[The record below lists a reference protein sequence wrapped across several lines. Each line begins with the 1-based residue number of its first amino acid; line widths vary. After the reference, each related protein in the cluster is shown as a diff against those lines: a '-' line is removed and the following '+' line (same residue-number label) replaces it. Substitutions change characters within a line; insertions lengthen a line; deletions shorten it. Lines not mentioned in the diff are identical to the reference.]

1 MFFKHFISGNFGFE
15 MVDLYVEKLRNFPRL
30 GLPNMAN
37 ECFTICI
44 SVMGEVWRRFVFDKQ
59 CCPYTLFALL
69 DTTTD
74 EDFLRAYRDMQRSME
89 DCPMC
94 TDAEFSRDL
103 LRAIPTDGNLAELKP
118 AISTLRNFLE
128 DVTIFTPVSSDLVEC
143 LHGFQQ
149 GKVHRFRGC
158 KPSDPAAQE
167 ICMLSTIQSSYNRF
181 WNCLWETLGD
191 KSARHRLHRF
201 GQKGNNQYTDKD
213 KTKDPRTTSFWKME
227 NMDRICQKPKAVRT
241 PRKLSGFSAIA
252 SHGLSNSVGLIV
264 HNESLKRK
272 F

>member
-94 TDAEFSRDL
+94 TDVEFSRVL

-181 WNCLWETLGD
+181 WNCLWENTWRQEC
-191 KSARHRLHRF
+191 KASF
-201 GQKGNNQYTDKD
+201 
-213 KTKDPRTTSFWKME
+213 TSVW
-227 NMDRICQKPKAVRT
+227 A
-241 PRKLSGFSAIA
+241 
-252 SHGLSNSVGLIV
+252 
-264 HNESLKRK
+264 KRK
-272 F
+272 QSIHRQGQDEGSAYYFVLEDGEHGPDLSEAPGCENTSETVRFLSHCLARPFK